1 MAKRPNVLLVTTDHW
16 PAALLGCAGH
26 PAIQT
31 PTLDALA
38 ASGIRFTNAY
48 SECPVCIPARRT
60 LMTGVSPRTHGDR
73 NFGERMP
80 MPELP
85 TLAQTFRDAGY
96 QACAVG
102 KLHVYPQRNR
112 IGFDDVIL
120 DEEGRTQYG
129 VTDDYELF
137 LGDSGY
143 TGRQFYHG
151 MSNNRYVSRPWH
163 LPEHTH
169 ATNWATAAMIRT
181 IKRRDPTRPAFW
193 YLAYR
198 HPHPPLVPLAAYL
211 ELYREQPI
219 DEPRCGSWAEDPERL
234 PLRLRA
240 VRMREAYLATPTQI
254 AAARR
259 AFYAL
264 CTHIDHQLSV
274 IVGTLREEALLDDT
288 VICFSSDHGDMLG
301 NHGLWAKQLFYEPSA
316 NVPLL
321 LVGADSA
328 QPRVGIGVD
337 ERVVGL
343 QDVMP
348 TLLRLA
354 GITVPDSVEGR
365 SALADPPRPWLYGE
379 LGEDSFAG
387 RMVHDGRFKLI
398 YYPAGNRTQIFDLR
412 SDPHE
417 LTDLGSAAAASEAG
431 AARRRLQRVLLE
443 QLYGDDLAWVREGEL
458 VGLPDADYR
467 TGPNKGLSGQRGGHW
482 PPPPRTDMQQVQ
494 WLPGSTQPPAPERG
508 IRPGTG
514 SPSAEA
520 G

>member
-1 MAKRPNVLLVTTDHW
+1 MANRPNVLLVTTDHW

-38 ASGIRFTNAY
+38 ASGTRFTNAY

-96 QACAVG
+96 QAAAVG

-137 LGDSGY
+137 LGDSGHA
-143 TGRQFYHG
+143 GRQFYHG

-163 LPEHTH
+163 LPEPAHP
-169 ATNWATAAMIRT
+169 TNWATAAMVRT

-211 ELYREQPI
+211 DLYRDQPL
-219 DEPRCGSWAEDPERL
+219 DEPRCGSWAADPDAL
-234 PLRLRA
+234 PVRLRA
-240 VRMREAYLATPTQI
+240 VRMREAYLATPAQI

-288 VICFSSDHGDMLG
+288 VICFTSDHGDMLG

-321 LVGADSA
+321 LIGADSA
-328 QPRVGIGVD
+328 QPRVDIGVD
-337 ERVVGL
+337 ERVAGL

-348 TLLRLA
+348 TLLGLA
-354 GITVPDSVEGR
+354 GIAVPAGVEGR
-365 SALADPPRPWLYGE
+365 SVLTDPPRAWLYGE
-379 LGEDSFAG
+379 LGDEVLAG
-387 RMVHDGRFKLI
+387 RMVHEGRYKLI
-398 YYPAGNRTQIFDLR
+398 YYPAGNRTQLFDLAT
-412 SDPHE
+412 DPHE
-417 LTDLGSAAAASEAG
+417 LTDLGQAPDTSEAG
-431 AARRRLQRVLLE
+431 TARRRLQGVLMA
-443 QLYGDDLAWVREGEL
+443 QLYGDDRAWIRDGKL

-467 TGPNKGLSGQRGGHW
+467 VGPNRGLSGQRGGHW

-494 WLPGSTQPPAPERG
+494 WLPGSTQPPA
-508 IRPGTG
+508 
-514 SPSAEA
+514 
-520 G
+520 